1 MRFNAIAAVAAASL
15 TLALSSAAT
24 AHATLAQDQAVT
36 GSYYVATMN
45 VPHGCEGSP
54 TLKVRI
60 KIPDGVTGVKPQPKA
75 GWQLET
81 VTGKLDKPYTDH
93 GKTITEGVTEVVWTG
108 KLLDSHFDQFAM
120 QVKLPGAAPGS
131 MIFFPTVQEC
141 EKGAHRWIEI
151 PAAGKTR
158 SDYKEP
164 APFLRIIA
172 KP

>member
-1 MRFNAIAAVAAASL
+1 MRSILRAAAAASL
-15 TLALSSAAT
+15 LLASPSIAQ
-24 AHATLAQDQAVT
+24 AHAVLEQNQAVT
-36 GSYYVATMN
+36 GSYFTAVMN
-45 VPHGCEGSP
+45 IGHGCEGSP

-60 KIPDGVTGVKPQPKA
+60 KIPDGVTGVKPMPKA

-93 GKTITEGVTEVVWTG
+93 GKTITEGVTEIVWTG
-108 KLLDSHFDQFAM
+108 KLLDAHFDQFTM
-120 QVKLPGAAPGS
+120 QVKLPDAAPGS

-164 APFLRIIA
+164 APFLRILA